1 MKQNQHLLTISEFSR
16 ISEVKRKTLIFY
28 DTIGVFCP
36 KYTAPNGYRYYAHE
50 QIYVIS
56 MIQILKELGIP
67 LSKIKD
73 YTADITPGHA
83 LSFLKEQQQN
93 LTEKIRS
100 LQSVQGMLE
109 ERLVRLEEGTSMDT
123 RTVQLLSFE
132 ETLIF
137 QSTPFEADRQAIP
150 DEIWLD
156 FYLHCKQNHV
166 TFGYPEGY
174 LTAREQL
181 KKQETKT
188 VSRIVAFVKDA
199 SLANASIPAGL
210 FAAAC
215 GPGSLEDTDSI
226 YERLFSFIRENRLEI
241 IGDACEERLID
252 EVGSSEKKDRLR
264 EFEFQSVV
272 SHD

>member
-199 SLANASIPAGL
+199 SLANASIPGGL
-210 FAAAC
+210 FATAC

-226 YERLFSFIRENRLEI
+226 YERLFFFIRENRLEI

-252 EVGSSEKKDRLR
+252 EVGSSEKKGQITRVR
-264 EFEFQSVV
+264 IPVRCFT
-272 SHD
+272 